1 VDGLSKLVT
10 WTACRQQ
17 ESLNGSWPAIIDV
30 YDVGASGPFGGDEMF
45 AEMFGFPA
53 DRGRHSPGRRAE
65 YDFDTSV
72 TVEVPGDWNTQIE
85 RFHFY
90 EGSMWLRRRFAVAAA
105 DTTTEATRTFISF
118 GAANHLTWVYLNSK
132 RIAEHEG
139 GFGPF
144 CVEVTGKLRTDGENS
159 LIVRVN
165 NRRSKEAIP
174 TTRTDWFNYGGVT
187 RDVRMIRVPN
197 TFVRDA
203 VVQLDPCEPDTIM
216 AEVWLDGPSAEQQV
230 AVAIDGTV
238 IGHVSTDTNGHGT
251 ARFAAPAGLTRWSPS
266 NPVLHDVEV
275 RAETDSVKDRIGFR
289 TIKTVGTKILLNGE
303 PIFFAGISAHDEA
316 ITATSG
322 AAHRITTE
330 AQARELLGNA
340 KALGANFVRLA
351 HYQHNEI
358 TVRMCDELG
367 LLAWAEVPVYW
378 GIDWENPDTLENG
391 RAQLREL
398 IERDRNRASVV
409 LWSVANETPPSAPRL
424 TFLRNLVALA
434 RELDPTRLITAA
446 LFSRPEG
453 GGEMSFDDTATKWLI
468 DDPLGEDLDVL
479 GVNEYHG
486 WYYGTLERMKEIT
499 WESPF
504 NKPLIVSEFGA
515 DAKAGL
521 RGAANE
527 SWTEDF
533 QAEVYKAQLAML
545 EKIPFLAGLS
555 PWILKDFRAPFR
567 VLPGVQDGFNRKGL
581 ISDTGERKLSFAIMA
596 DWYRDRLNR
605 PA

>member
-1 VDGLSKLVT
+1 VVGLSKLVT
-10 WTACRQQ
+10 WTACRSQ
-17 ESLNGSWPAIIDV
+17 ESLNGKWPAIIDV

-53 DRGRHSPGRRAE
+53 DRGCHSPGRRAE
-65 YDFDTSV
+65 YDFDTSG
-72 TVEVPGDWNTQIE
+72 TVDVPGDWNTQVE
-85 RFHFY
+85 RYHFY
-90 EGSMWLRRRFAVAAA
+90 EGSMWLRRRFKAAV
-105 DTTTEATRTFISF
+105 EPEGTRTFLSF

-144 CVEVTGKLRTDGENS
+144 CVEVTDKLRSDAENS
-159 LIVRVN
+159 LIVRIN
-165 NRRSKEAIP
+165 NRRSTEAIP
-174 TTRTDWFNYGGVT
+174 TTRTDWFNYGGLT
-187 RDVRMIRVPN
+187 RDVVIIRVPA

-203 VVQLDPCEPDTIM
+203 VVQLDRDAPNMIN
-216 AEVWLDGPSAEQQV
+216 AEVWLDGAQAQQQITV
-230 AVAIDGTV
+230 SINGAAIGTLQTGADGY
-238 IGHVSTDTNGHGT
+238 GR
-251 ARFAAPAGLTRWSPS
+251 AQFATPEGLTRWSPQ
-266 NPVLHDVEV
+266 NPALHDVEV
-275 RAETDSVKDRIGFR
+275 RAETDTVTDRIGFR
-289 TIKTVGTKILLNGE
+289 TITTQGTKIILNGE
-303 PIFFAGISAHDEA
+303 PVFFGGISAHDEA
-316 ITATSG
+316 IVPAG
-322 AAHRITTE
+322 QQAHRINTE
-330 AQARELLGNA
+330 SQARELLGNV

-358 TVRMCDELG
+358 TVRVCDELG
-367 LLAWAEVPVYW
+367 LMAWAEVPVYW

-398 IERDRNRASVV
+398 IERDRNRASIV
-409 LWSVANETPPSAPRL
+409 LWSVANETPPSEPRL
-424 TFLRNLVALA
+424 AFLRNLVGLA
-434 RELDPTRLITAA
+434 RELDPSRLVTAA

-453 GGEMSFDDTATKWLI
+453 GGEMSFDADATRWNV

-486 WYYGTLERMKEIT
+486 WYYGSLARMKDIT
-499 WESPF
+499 WHSPYD
-504 NKPLIVSEFGA
+504 KPMIVSEFGA

-521 RGAANE
+521 RGGLDE

-533 QAEVYKAQLAML
+533 QAEVYKAQLEML
-545 EKIPFLAGLS
+545 DRVPFLAGIS

-581 ISDTGERKLSFAIMA
+581 ISDNGDRKLAFTVLS
-596 DWYRDRLNR
+596 DWIRDRLNR

>member
-1 VDGLSKLVT
+1 MNGLSNLVT
-10 WTACRQQ
+10 WTSCRTQ
-17 ESLNGSWPAIIDV
+17 ESLNGRWPAIIDV

-53 DRGRHSPGRRAE
+53 DRGRNSPGRRAE
-65 YDFDTSV
+65 YDFDSSETIA
-72 TVEVPGDWNTQIE
+72 VPGDWSTQIE
-85 RFHFY
+85 RYHFY
-90 EGSMWLRRRFAVAAA
+90 EGSMWFRRRFPAATAHA
-105 DTTTEATRTFISF
+105 DGTRTFLYF
-118 GAANHLTWVYLNSK
+118 GAANHLTWVYLNAK

-144 CVEVTGKLRTDGENS
+144 CVEVTDSLLTDTENS
-159 LIVRVN
+159 LIVRIN

-174 TTRTDWFNYGGVT
+174 TTRTDWFNYGGLT
-187 RDVRMIRVPN
+187 RDVQLVRVPA

-203 VVQLDPCEPDTIM
+203 VVQLDPREPDVIT
-216 AEVWLDGPSAEQQV
+216 AEVWLDGSLATQQV
-230 AVAIDGTV
+230 ALSIDGQV
-238 IGHVSTDTNGHGT
+238 IGKINTDAAGHGS
-251 ARFAAPAGLTRWSPS
+251 ARFAAPAGLTRWSPT

-275 RAETDSVKDRIGFR
+275 RAETDVVTDRIGFR
-289 TIKTVGTKILLNGE
+289 TITTQGTKILLNGE

-316 ITATSG
+316 ITANPQST
-322 AAHRITTE
+322 HRIATE

-358 TVRMCDELG
+358 TVRVCDELG
-367 LLAWAEVPVYW
+367 LMAWAEVPVYW
-378 GIDWENPDTLENG
+378 GIDWENPETLTNG

-398 IERDRNRASVV
+398 IERDRNRASIV
-409 LWSVANETPPSAPRL
+409 LWSVANETPPSEPRL
-424 TFLRNLVALA
+424 AFLRNLVTLT
-434 RELDPTRLITAA
+434 RELDPTRLVTAA

-453 GGEMSFDDTATKWLI
+453 GGEMSFDADATRWLV

-486 WYYGTLERMKEIT
+486 WYYGSLERMKDIT
-499 WESPF
+499 WHSPYG
-504 NKPLIVSEFGA
+504 KPMIVSEFGA

-521 RGAANE
+521 RGGPGE

-533 QAEVYKAQLAML
+533 QAEVYKAQLEML
-545 EKIPFLAGLS
+545 DRVPFLAGLS

-567 VLPGVQDGFNRKGL
+567 LLPGVQDGFNRKGL
-581 ISDTGERKLSFAIMA
+581 ISDTGERKLAFNVLA
-596 DWYRDRLNR
+596 DWYRERLGR
-605 PA
+605 PV

>member
-10 WTACRQQ
+10 WTSCRRQ
-17 ESLNGSWPAIIDV
+17 ESLNGAWPAIIDV

-53 DRGRHSPGRRAE
+53 DRGRNSPGRRAE
-65 YDFDTSV
+65 YDFDTTV
-72 TVEVPGDWNTQIE
+72 TVNVPGDWNTQVE

-90 EGSMWLRRRFAVAAA
+90 EGSMWFRRRFASSSVS
-105 DTTTEATRTFISF
+105 DGGRSF
-118 GAANHLTWVYLNSK
+118 LYFAAANHLTWVYLNSK

-144 CVEVTGKLRTDGENS
+144 CVEVTGMLRSDSENS
-159 LIVRVN
+159 LVVRVN
-165 NRRSKEAIP
+165 NRRTTDAIP
-174 TTRTDWFNYGGVT
+174 TTRTDWFNYGGLT
-187 RDVRMIRVPN
+187 RDVRLVHVPN

-203 VVQLDPCEPDTIM
+203 VVQLDKTGPDILV
-216 AEVWLDGPSAEQQV
+216 AEVWLDGPKAEQNV
-230 AVAIDGTV
+230 VVSIDGTA
-238 IGHVSTDTNGHGT
+238 IGNVSTDRNGHGT
-251 ARFAAPAGLTRWSPS
+251 ARLVAPAGLTRWSPS

-275 RAETDSVKDRIGFR
+275 RAETDTVSDRIGFR
-289 TIKTVGTKILLNGE
+289 TIATQGTKILLNGE
-303 PIFFAGISAHDEA
+303 PIFLAGIAAHDEGVGQPA
-316 ITATSG
+316 R
-322 AAHRITTE
+322 RIATE
-330 AQARELLGNA
+330 AEARELLENA

-358 TVRMCDELG
+358 TVRVCDEIG
-367 LLAWAEVPVYW
+367 LMAWAEVPVYW
-378 GIDWENPDTLENG
+378 GINWENDATLENG

-398 IERDRNRASVV
+398 IERDRNRASIV

-424 TFLRNLVALA
+424 AFLRNLVGLA
-434 RELDPTRLITAA
+434 GELDPTRLVTAA

-453 GGEMSFDDTATKWLI
+453 GGEMSFDATANRWI
-468 DDPLGEDLDVL
+468 VDDPLGEFIDVL

-486 WYYGTLERMKEIT
+486 WYYGSIEQMKEIT

-504 NKPLIVSEFGA
+504 GKPMIVTEFGA

-521 RGAANE
+521 RGALDE

-533 QAEVYKAQLAML
+533 QAEVYKAQLEML
-545 EKIPFLAGLS
+545 DRIPFLAGLS

-567 VLPGVQDGFNRKGL
+567 LLPGVQDGLNRKGL
-581 ISDTGERKLSFAIMA
+581 ISDTGVRKLAFDVMVNF
-596 DWYRDRLNR
+596 YRERLSR